1 MKIKLLFFFVI
12 CVSQFS
18 LGQYKDH
25 EVEIVNHEVQSDDSV
40 RALSKKYS
48 VDPADIYRLNRFAV
62 NGISEGMVLQIP
74 VRKKESFSKQDLP
87 SDKLSQ
93 EVVLINNDAEE
104 DKKIAIELEINKEF
118 ESTSIESEAV
128 IHHIVEPKE
137 TIFGLSKKYHVTVEE
152 IQSVNPK
159 IQQTGL
165 QTGEVIVIPSRVK
178 KDKKETPVTIVTT
191 NQKLEAKK
199 TEEYIQHKVLPKETL
214 FGLSKK
220 YNVSVDEIKEK
231 NEVVVKNGLQIG
243 QILIIRKIN

>member
-1 MKIKLLFFFVI
+1 M
-12 CVSQFS
+12 
-18 LGQYKDH
+18 
-25 EVEIVNHEVQSDDSV
+25 
-40 RALSKKYS
+40 
-48 VDPADIYRLNRFAV
+48 
-62 NGISEGMVLQIP
+62 
-74 VRKKESFSKQDLP
+74 
-87 SDKLSQ
+87 SQ
-93 EVVLINNDAEE
+93 EVVLVNNDAEE
-104 DKKIAIELEINKEF
+104 DKKIAIELEINEEL
-118 ESTSIESEAV
+118 ESTSVESESGV
-128 IHHIVEPKE
+128 IQHIVEPKE

-165 QTGEVIVIPSRVK
+165 QTGEVIIIPSRVK

-243 QILIIRKIN
+243 QILIIRKN

>member
-18 LGQYKDH
+18 LGQHKDY

-48 VDPADIYRLNRFAV
+48 VDPADIYKLNRFAV

-74 VRKKESFSKQDLP
+74 IRKKESFSKQDTP
-87 SDKLSQ
+87 SDNLSQ
-93 EVVLINNDAEE
+93 EVASVNNDAEE
-104 DKKIAIELEINKEF
+104 DKKIAIELEINKEL
-118 ESTSIESEAV
+118 ESTSVESESDV
-128 IHHIVEPKE
+128 IQHIVEPKE

-165 QTGEVIVIPSRVK
+165 QTGEVIIIPSRVK

-243 QILIIRKIN
+243 QILIIRKN